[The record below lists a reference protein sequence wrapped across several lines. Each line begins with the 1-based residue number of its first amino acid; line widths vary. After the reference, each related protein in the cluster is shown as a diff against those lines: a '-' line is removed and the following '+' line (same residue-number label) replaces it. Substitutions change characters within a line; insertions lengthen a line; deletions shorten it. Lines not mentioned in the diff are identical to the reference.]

1 MSLEACWMQRS
12 LRFLL
17 HSWVQLMSRLSA
29 LTAAVTT
36 AYCYASSY
44 SRIFHQI
51 FSLHSDIH
59 AGRCA
64 KSLIGSYLPLSSGKS
79 LIFLV
84 SVLSRCPACLCTALI
99 WKTKKCW
106 ADQTFLLIQVSAC
119 TLEWSIYLTG
129 RKSNLFLSQTSPVCQ
144 GGYLFYQW
152 SCWLLFPRLLLSCWR
167 ESPDAE
173 SKIWE
178 GSVKRTLQHRKASS
192 KKAEYVH
199 PSVGD
204 EQVQAWGYSRNVI
217 TCQAHHSVMLFTTK
231 VDHEGGFRSV
241 EFGDIQYQVSILGS
255 LLYQNFPDHEKITGV
270 CLFWPSWGSEWLY
283 RPSIGIWLL
292 VKRCDSS
299 AQSFASVKHFSLI
312 CACVL
317 WYLTTRV
324 IPFKI

>member
-1 MSLEACWMQRS
+1 M
-12 LRFLL
+12 
-17 HSWVQLMSRLSA
+17 
-29 LTAAVTT
+29 
-36 AYCYASSY
+36 
-44 SRIFHQI
+44 IFHQI
-51 FSLHSDIH
+51 FSLYSGIH
-59 AGRCA
+59 AGGCA
-64 KSLIGSYLPLSSGKS
+64 KSLIGCYLPLSSGKS
-79 LIFLV
+79 LIFLA
-84 SVLSRCPACLCTALI
+84 SVLPRCPACLCTALLI
-99 WKTKKCW
+99 WKTEKCW
-106 ADQTFLLIQVSAC
+106 ADQNFLLIQVSAC

-129 RKSNLFLSQTSPVCQ
+129 QKSNLFLSQTSPFCQ
-144 GGYLFYQW
+144 GGYLFDQW
-152 SCWLLFPRLLLSCWR
+152 SCWLLFPRLLLSSCWR

-178 GSVKRTLQHRKASS
+178 GSVKRTLQYRKASS

-217 TCQAHHSVMLFTTK
+217 TCQAHHCYALYTK

-255 LLYQNFPDHEKITGV
+255 LLYQNFPDREKITGV

-299 AQSFASVKHFSLI
+299 AQFCFSKAFLPYLCMWPLI
-312 CACVL
+312 LDQWSHA
-317 WYLTTRV
+317 
-324 IPFKI
+324 F